1 MFEYFDKIIG
11 KEYGDRGMWLEVDSR
26 VISEEKEKLNL
37 VEML

>member
-11 KEYGDRGMWLEVDSR
+11 KEYGDRGMWLEVESK
-26 VISEEKEKLNL
+26 VISDEKEKLNL